1 MPCWTPTQRKTYG
14 NGVDPMN
21 LELPAE
27 QQAYIE
33 SLVEAGRF
41 SSVDEAISEGVRL
54 LLSQER
60 LKQEIQV
67 GIEQADRGDVV
78 DHDTV
83 FAQLRTMATDLEAE
97 NGQ

>member
-1 MPCWTPTQRKTYG
+1 
-14 NGVDPMN
+14 MN

-27 QQAYIE
+27 QQAFIE
-33 SLVEAGRF
+33 SLVKSGRF
-41 SSVDEAISEGVRL
+41 SSVDEAVSEGIRL

-60 LKQEIQV
+60 LKHEIQV
-67 GIEQADRGDVV
+67 GIQQADRDDVA